1 MARAAARPSATAA
14 VGIGAIKPRDAIDFQ
29 SMASKAGAP
38 NSNAGVGVLG
48 GLLTWGPASIG
59 AIEYYSQDMLN
70 IFYAEG
76 KYGVSFGDG
85 FNAIG
90 AAQFVAQNSTGQNLL
105 NGGNYFA
112 TNQFGA
118 KVDLGYQTG
127 ILTVGYSVVNPSFA
141 IQTPWSANPFYT
153 DAQIQAFN
161 RAGEQALM
169 VGLSYVFTPI
179 GLPGVAASV
188 FYYNGWTGAPA
199 AGAPLVETEWD
210 FNLEWRPG
218 WKPLQGLWLRA
229 RYGTSSVYQGGGRT
243 NIDEVRLILNYN
255 IKLY

>member
-1 MARAAARPSATAA
+1 MGL
-14 VGIGAIKPRDAIDFQ
+14 V
-29 SMASKAGAP
+29 
-38 NSNAGVGVLG
+38 G

-59 AIEYYSQDMLN
+59 AIEYYSQDVLN

-90 AAQFVAQNSTGQNLL
+90 AAQFVTQNSTGQNLL

-112 TNQFGA
+112 TNQFGT
-118 KVDLGYQTG
+118 KIDFGYQTG
-127 ILTVGYSVVNPSFA
+127 ILTVGYSTVNPSFA

-188 FYYNGWTGAPA
+188 FYFNGWTSGARRRPA
-199 AGAPLVETEWD
+199 AGRDRMGLQSRMAAGLEATAGTLAARPLRHLVGLPGRWPDQHRRGAPDPELQHQALLIVHGGAS
-210 FNLEWRPG
+210 RP
-218 WKPLQGLWLRA
+218 WASQ
-229 RYGTSSVYQGGGRT
+229 
-243 NIDEVRLILNYN
+243 
-255 IKLY
+255 